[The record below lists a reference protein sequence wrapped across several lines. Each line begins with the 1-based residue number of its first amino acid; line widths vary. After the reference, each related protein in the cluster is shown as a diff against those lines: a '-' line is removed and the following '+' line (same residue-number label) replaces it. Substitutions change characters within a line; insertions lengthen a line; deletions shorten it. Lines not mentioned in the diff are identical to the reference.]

1 MATLVALLG
10 AMFVALPSASA
21 QTATYTCKANPEQ
34 SDALEVHNGTNF
46 VALSD
51 PTNDQPTLTAEATT
65 TDGDNCPV
73 VGTDGTQFP
82 TGLQQA
88 SADGDKVNLVKGDHD
103 GDADGDSPSP
113 EQWHWDLDY
122 KVNQGAAK
130 SDETNVLLLD
140 NPANPKSGTDDGDA
154 RPQSWTIPQVVDG
167 AGTARTFSADL
178 GDKVENSDT
187 TGSVVVLAKNTGT
200 DGWKVTAGRVGEA
213 TITIT
218 DGRSADLPSVVTN
231 YTFEVKDVSAAVA
244 DSEAAA
250 AAVVRS
256 VTLEIDD
263 TDDTVG
269 NAVTGSYPFT
279 ITTTNIP
286 VLPDSAADDVPYI
299 RVYVSGEL
307 EDAFVRTRDQ
317 GRDDDGELIS
327 IDKTL
332 DDGKATYTGEISVPK
347 GTTPGEYTLDVTIY
361 TDGTN
366 SRVYGRDW
374 TGYKAYSGSDVLIV
388 GDAGSNVSEAVLVL
402 SPLNADGDPV
412 AEGTSQ
418 KTQLASSAA
427 KGDPI
432 RLTLTS
438 LNALGN
444 PSNTTPQQISVT
456 LTAAGAT
463 IKHSHSVDA
472 KGAYVAADGRTGDNS
487 LQFYSNAASVVVEI
501 TKDTPGEVEVSALVV
516 DPVGSGYDG
525 SDTVSLTFTGPAKT
539 VSLSDA
545 TTTLLN
551 RYVDHK
557 DDTADDTDT
566 DPRDNIS
573 LKLTASD
580 ADGHAVVPTGNATV
594 TIADPDGT
602 MVATDGAGQ
611 KIVVSQKVTAT
622 TNTISLRVA
631 ASVTAPNPLKSGE
644 YTVTAKDGARKD
656 TATFT
661 VAGLADTVS
670 MEASEADEDG
680 QLEVTV
686 TVTDAEGN
694 HVADG
699 TAVEIMAADLRGDS
713 DPVILRTSTTG
724 KTKAGVAKA
733 TFIEVG
739 YGPAA
744 IIATADGKT
753 DVVRVNST
761 FDAPVPEA
769 MPEEEASV
777 ACLSNLSGFTTW
789 SCGVESSASE
799 IFELV
804 SGRGA
809 TALHLWNGSAWV
821 RYSVVDGAMVPGSS
835 DFMVT
840 QYDNLYISN

>member
-1 MATLVALLG
+1 MIALVG

-21 QTATYTCKANPEQ
+21 QSMMYYCTDVDPAENSEDLRVTNKAGTIGYTVD
-34 SDALEVHNGTNF
+34 DAGEGAGTVT
-46 VALSD
+46 VAEDS
-51 PTNDQPTLTAEATT
+51 
-65 TDGDNCPV
+65 
-73 VGTDGTQFP
+73 GTDGTADDGNACP
-82 TGLQQA
+82 TTAGRVA
-88 SADGDKVNLVKGDHD
+88 ADGDALKVLVNDQGNE
-103 GDADGDSPSP
+103 DANDDT
-113 EQWHWDLDY
+113 
-122 KVNQGAAK
+122 AAWQRVYEERVDDA
-130 SDETNVLLLD
+130 SSTETNVLLLD
-140 NPANPKSGTDDGDA
+140 NPDNPKALADDGT
-154 RPQSWTIPQVVDG
+154 RPQSTLVPTPEGSGDTAPTIESSDDTGIVTAAAGENDDAGNWVITAG
-167 AGTARTFSADL
+167 KAGTATL
-178 GDKVENSDT
+178 TVTDKSGVLT
-187 TGSVVVLAKNTGT
+187 TV
-200 DGWKVTAGRVGEA
+200 A
-213 TITIT
+213 T
-218 DGRSADLPSVVTN
+218 
-231 YTFEVKDVSAAVA
+231 YTFEVKDVSTVVA

-263 TDDTVG
+263 TDDTVS
-269 NAVTGSYPFT
+269 NAMTDDYRFT
-279 ITTTNIP
+279 ITTNNIP
-286 VLPDSAADDVPYI
+286 ALPLSGSGVPSLTVYI
-299 RVYVSGEL
+299 SGEL
-307 EDAFVRTRDQ
+307 DNAQVYTGARDAD
-317 GRDDDGELIS
+317 GRWVEPDTMQ
-327 IDKTL
+327 TL
-332 DDGKATYTGEISVPK
+332 DDGKAEYIGWVNVPK

-361 TDGTN
+361 TDGET
-366 SRVYGRDW
+366 SSTRRALG
-374 TGYKAYSGSDVLIV
+374 TYKAYSGSDVLIV
-388 GDAGSNVSEAVLVL
+388 GDAGTNVSEAVLVL
-402 SPLNADGDPV
+402 SPLDADGDPV

-418 KTQLASSAA
+418 KTQPSSSAA

-432 RLTLTS
+432 RLTLTA

-444 PSNTTPQQISVT
+444 ASNPWIDVT
-456 LTAAGAT
+456 VTAAGAT
-463 IKHSHSVDA
+463 IKHSHSINA
-472 KGAYVAADGRTGDNS
+472 KGEYEAESGTSGRPNS
-487 LQFYSNAASVVVEI
+487 LQLYGVDVASIVVEI

-516 DPVGSGYDG
+516 DPQGSGYDG
-525 SDTVSLTFTGPAKT
+525 SDKVTLTFTGPAKT

-557 DDTADDTDT
+557 ADDDDTDT

-580 ADGHAVVPTGNATV
+580 ADGHAVVPTGSATV
-594 TIADPDGT
+594 TIAGPDGS

-611 KIVVSQKVTAT
+611 KIVVSQKVAGTA
-622 TNTISLRVA
+622 NTISLQVA
-631 ASVTAPNPLKSGE
+631 ASVTAASPLKSGE

-661 VAGLADTVS
+661 VVGLADMVS

-680 QLEVTV
+680 QIEVTV
-686 TVTDAEGN
+686 TVTDADGN

-699 TAVEIMAADLRGDS
+699 TAVEVMAADLRGDS

-753 DVVRVNST
+753 DVVRVTST

-777 ACLSNLSGFTTW
+777 SCLSELSGFATW
-789 SCGVESSASE
+789 SCGVEADASE
-799 IFELV
+799 IFDMV
-804 SGRGA
+804 AGRGV
-809 TALHLWNGSAWV
+809 TAIHLWNGSTWV

-840 QYDNLYISN
+840 KSDILYISN

>member
-10 AMFVALPSASA
+10 AMFVAMGSVSA
-21 QTATYTCKANPEQ
+21 QTATTYSGPIYCTATNPNDANTLEITDSKMRHDDMRYLSYTDNPSEAGAEDVTVVASGAAQDCGDIDSGTSGEDAIAGDLLVIAKTGDGGTADDPDDDAYGWRRAYKELRTDVDATKTITLLTDNPDNPKAGGTTGNMPRPQKWNIPSISGE
-34 SDALEVHNGTNF
+34 ALET
-46 VALSD
+46 
-51 PTNDQPTLTAEATT
+51 
-65 TDGDNCPV
+65 
-73 VGTDGTQFP
+73 
-82 TGLQQA
+82 
-88 SADGDKVNLVKGDHD
+88 GDKIESSD
-103 GDADGDSPSP
+103 
-113 EQWHWDLDY
+113 
-122 KVNQGAAK
+122 K
-130 SDETNVLLLD
+130 SN
-140 NPANPKSGTDDGDA
+140 
-154 RPQSWTIPQVVDG
+154 
-167 AGTARTFSADL
+167 
-178 GDKVENSDT
+178 
-187 TGSVVVLAKNTGT
+187 SVVMIGAYSTAS
-200 DGWKVTAGRVGEA
+200 GWAVTAGKVGTA
-213 TITIT
+213 TVTAT
-218 DGRSADLPSVVTN
+218 DVNSDNGLTTVRT
-231 YTFEVKDVSAAVA
+231 YTFEVKEGTS
-244 DSEAAA
+244 AAA
-250 AAVVRS
+250 AAATTERS
-256 VTLEIDD
+256 VTIEIDD

-269 NAVTGSYPFT
+269 NAATAHHWFT
-279 ITTTNIP
+279 ITTKNIP
-286 VLPDSAADDVPYI
+286 ALSPTDSDGTQRHL

-307 EDAFVRTRDQ
+307 EDEFVHTGARVD
-317 GRDDDGELIS
+317 GRIVDPPIRQ
-327 IDKTL
+327 TL
-332 DDGKATYTGEISVPK
+332 DDAGMAEYRGTITVPK

-361 TDGTN
+361 TDGATSMTYN
-366 SRVYGRDW
+366 PGGDFK
-374 TGYKAYSGSDVLIV
+374 GYSGSDVLIV

-402 SPLNADGDPV
+402 SPLDADGDPV

-418 KTQLASSAA
+418 KTQPSSSAA

-444 PSNTTPQQISVT
+444 ASNPRINVT
-456 LTAAGAT
+456 VTAAGAT
-463 IKHSHSVDA
+463 IKHSHSVNA
-472 KGAYVAADGRTGDNS
+472 EGAYVAASGVTRDNS
-487 LQFYSNAASVVVEI
+487 LQFYSSAASVVVEI
-501 TKDTPGEVEVSALVV
+501 TKDTPGAVEVSALVV

-525 SDTVSLTFTGPAKT
+525 SDKVTLTFTGPAKT

-557 DDTADDTDT
+557 ADDDDTDT

-580 ADGHAVVPTGNATV
+580 ADGHAVVPTGSATV
-594 TIADPDGT
+594 TIAGPDGS

-611 KIVVSQKVTAT
+611 KIVVSQKVAGTA
-622 TNTISLRVA
+622 NTISLQVA
-631 ASVTAPNPLKSGE
+631 ASVTAASPLKSGE

-661 VAGLADTVS
+661 VVGLADTVS

-680 QLEVTV
+680 QIEVTV
-686 TVTDAEGN
+686 TVTDADGN

-699 TAVEIMAADLRGDS
+699 TAVEVMAADLRGDS

-753 DVVRVNST
+753 DVVRVTST

-777 ACLSNLSGFTTW
+777 SCLSELSGFATW
-789 SCGVESSASE
+789 SCGVEADASE
-799 IFELV
+799 IFDMV
-804 SGRGA
+804 AGRGV
-809 TALHLWNGSAWV
+809 TAIHLWNGSTWV

-840 QYDNLYISN
+840 KSDILYISN

>member
-1 MATLVALLG
+1 MIALVG
-10 AMFVALPSASA
+10 AMFVAIGSASA
-21 QTATYTCKANPEQ
+21 QSTMYICKANPENG
-34 SDALEVHNGTNF
+34 DALEVFDGTNF
-46 VALSD
+46 V
-51 PTNDQPTLTAEATT
+51 TLNAPDGVVTSNETTDANGDDCETEVSPDRANAEAGLVA
-65 TDGDNCPV
+65 GDVINKV
-73 VGTDGTQFP
+73 EDDFNSDGTKTFRW
-82 TGLQQA
+82 
-88 SADGDKVNLVKGDHD
+88 
-103 GDADGDSPSP
+103 
-113 EQWHWDLDY
+113 EWDY
-122 KVNQGAAK
+122 KFDLGMAK

-140 NPANPKSGTDDGDA
+140 NPDNPKSGTDDGDA
-154 RPQSWTIPQVVDG
+154 RPQSMTIPASVADFEGEEGDTVESTDKSGTIVMVSDRNDSTGWTITAG
-167 AGTARTFSADL
+167 KAGTVTLTFTDM
-178 GDKVENSDT
+178 EP
-187 TGSVVVLAKNTGT
+187 AK
-200 DGWKVTAGRVGEA
+200 
-213 TITIT
+213 
-218 DGRSADLPSVVTN
+218 PSVITT
-231 YTFEVKDVSAAVA
+231 YTFEVKEGMSAADQAKA
-244 DSEAAA
+244 DAAA
-250 AAVVRS
+250 AETTERS

-279 ITTTNIP
+279 ITTQNIP
-286 VLPDSAADDVPYI
+286 VLPDSAGDTVPHI

-307 EDAFVRTRDQ
+307 EDAFVQTRRYSS
-317 GRDDDGELIS
+317 RDEDGELIA
-327 IDKTL
+327 IPQTL
-332 DDGKATYTGEISVPK
+332 EDGKTTYTGDISVPK

-361 TDGTN
+361 TDGST
-366 SRVYGRDW
+366 SRVYGRGL
-374 TGYKAYSGSDVLIV
+374 TGFKGYSGSDVLIV

-444 PSNTTPQQISVT
+444 PSNTTPQRISVT
-456 LTAAGAT
+456 VTAAGAT
-463 IKHSHSVDA
+463 IKHSHSVNA
-472 KGAYVAADGRTGDNS
+472 KGAYVAADGRSGDNS

-557 DDTADDTDT
+557 ADDDDTDT

-580 ADGHAVVPTGNATV
+580 ADGHAVVPTGSATV
-594 TIADPDGT
+594 TIAGPDGS

-611 KIVVSQKVTAT
+611 KIVVSQKVTGTA
-622 TNTISLRVA
+622 NTISLQVA
-631 ASVTAPNPLKSGE
+631 ASVTAASPLKSGE

-661 VAGLADTVS
+661 VVGLADTVS

-680 QLEVTV
+680 QIEVTV
-686 TVTDAEGN
+686 TVTDADGN

-699 TAVEIMAADLRGDS
+699 TAVEVMAADLRGDS

-753 DVVRVNST
+753 DVVRVTST

-777 ACLSNLSGFTTW
+777 SCLSELSGFATW
-789 SCGVESSASE
+789 SCGVEADASE
-799 IFELV
+799 IFDMV
-804 SGRGA
+804 AGRGV
-809 TALHLWNGSAWV
+809 TAIHLWNGSTWV

-840 QYDNLYISN
+840 ENDILYISN